1 MSIES
6 RLAALEAKQK
16 PEDGWSL
23 SDFRADVS
31 EVISDKR
38 DLLGIMQT
46 YQGITDLRDELAS
59 IKNSQKTES
68 DKLSE
73 AIVKL
78 DQYAHTFAETI
89 EFWNQN
95 RPIIVQASQYKPEFD
110 KLNNQLVEYD
120 KQVKAFLNTLAA
132 KNTDLQ
138 TARDTLAQARTEIGN
153 QKTTAQNEITTTKTT
168 AISEINALAE
178 RTLQQGP
185 EGYKTLPQTGEKL
198 KAIADVIEPNGNQP
212 RGGAWIPR
220 RSTGGGFKVLIPPAV
235 DNDVVNLGYLKQNYF
250 NKTDIIPQIDARL
263 GVKLAGPVGYNIR
276 MDEGNLVQRLSG
288 GQIILPND
296 VDLTAD
302 VTKAASIRTVNRLI
316 NRHYTDTFWIGE
328 IQFNRIG
335 QVVAVD
341 CASNNFNNIEQE
353 LAAKTLPDWARPRFG
368 APFIPVA
375 LYDEPG
381 KGIQTYGISVRV
393 QQDGKVVLYKFNN
406 ATSKGNQWF
415 FSGTY
420 VGKDVS

>member
-16 PEDGWSL
+16 PEDGWSY

-59 IKNSQKTES
+59 IKSSQKTES

-78 DQYAHTFAETI
+78 DQYARTFAETI

-95 RPIIVQASQYKPEFD
+95 RPIIIQASQYKPEFD
-110 KLNNQLVEYD
+110 KLNTQLAEYD
-120 KQVKAFLNTLAA
+120 RQVKTFLNTVST
-132 KNTDLQ
+132 KNIELQ
-138 TARDTLAQARTEIGN
+138 AARDLLTQAQTEIGT
-153 QKTTAQNEITTTKTT
+153 QKTNAQGEITTTKTS

-263 GVKLAGPVGYNIR
+263 SLKLAGPVGYNIR
-276 MDEGNLVQRLSG
+276 MHEGLLVQRIKD
-288 GQIILPND
+288 GQIEVPQNANFDMPNS
-296 VDLTAD
+296 V
-302 VTKAASIRTVNRLI
+302 ASIRTVNQLI
-316 NRHYTDTFWIGE
+316 NKHYTDTYWIGE

-335 QVVAVD
+335 QVVFVD
-341 CASNNFNNIEQE
+341 CASNSFNDIEKK
-353 LAAKTLPDWARPRFG
+353 LAEKTLPDWARPRFG
-368 APFIPVA
+368 APFFPVA
-375 LYDEPG
+375 IYDEPG

-406 ATSKGNQWF
+406 ATAKGNQWF
-415 FSGTY
+415 FSGAY
-420 VGKDVS
+420 VGKDV

>member
-1 MSIES
+1 MSIEK

-16 PEDGWSL
+16 PPEGWSY

-38 DLLGIMQT
+38 NLLGIIQT
-46 YQGITDLRDELAS
+46 YKGVADLRDELAA
-59 IKNSQKTES
+59 IKASQKSES

-78 DQYAHTFAETI
+78 DQYARTFAETI

-95 RPIIVQASQYKPEFD
+95 RPVLVQASQYKPEFD
-110 KLNNQLVEYD
+110 KLNTQLAEYD
-120 KQVKAFLNTLAA
+120 RQVKTFLNTVSA
-132 KNTDLQ
+132 KNTDIQ
-138 TARDTLAQARTEIGN
+138 TARNLLAQAKTEIGT
-153 QKTTAQNEITTTKTT
+153 QKTTAQDEITTTKTS
-168 AISEINALAE
+168 ALGEINALAE

-185 EGYKTLPQTGEKL
+185 EGYKTLPQAGEKL

-263 GVKLAGPVGYNIR
+263 GLKLASPVGYNIR
-276 MDEGNLVQRLSG
+276 MAEGNLVQRHAE
-288 GQIILPND
+288 GQIEVPQNPNLNMPNS
-296 VDLTAD
+296 V
-302 VTKAASIRTVNRLI
+302 ASVRAVKMLVNQ
-316 NRHYTDTFWIGE
+316 HYTDTFWIGA

-335 QVVAVD
+335 QVVVFN
-341 CASNNFNNIEQE
+341 CESNNFENIEQQ
-353 LAAKTLPDWARPRFG
+353 LAAKILPDWARPRFG
-368 APFIPVA
+368 SPIFPVA

-381 KGIQTYGISVRV
+381 KGMQTFGISFRV
-393 QQDGKVVLYKFNN
+393 HSDGRVTLYKFNN

-415 FSGTY
+415 FSGAY
-420 VGKDVS
+420 VGKDVF

>member
-1 MSIES
+1 MSIEK
-6 RLAALEAKQK
+6 RLAALEAQQK
-16 PEDGWSL
+16 PQDGWSL

-38 DLLGIMQT
+38 DLLGILQT
-46 YQGITDLRDELAS
+46 YKGISALRDELAA

-78 DQYAHTFAETI
+78 DQYARTFAETI

-95 RPIIVQASQYKPEFD
+95 RPILVQASQYKPEFD
-110 KLNNQLVEYD
+110 KLNTQLAEYD
-120 KQVKAFLNTLAA
+120 RQVKAFLNTVSA
-132 KNTDLQ
+132 KNTDIQ
-138 TARDTLAQARTEIGN
+138 TARDLLAQAKTEIGT
-153 QKTTAQNEITTTKTT
+153 QKNAAQGEITTTKTS
-168 AISEINALAE
+168 ALGEINALAE

-250 NKTDIIPQIDARL
+250 NKTDITPHIDTRL
-263 GVKLAGPVGYNIR
+263 GQKLASPLGYNVR
-276 MDEGNLVQRLSG
+276 MSEGFLVQRLKG
-288 GQIILPND
+288 GNVELPFDINYEN
-296 VDLTAD
+296 TNN
-302 VTKAASIRTVNRLI
+302 AASIRAVKQLI
-316 NRHYTDTFWIGE
+316 NQQYENTFRIGP
-328 IQFNRIG
+328 IHFNRVG
-335 QVVAVD
+335 QIVVFD
-341 CASNNFNNIEQE
+341 CGTNNFENLEQE
-353 LAAKTLPDWARPRFG
+353 LAKNILPDWARPRFG
-368 APFIPVA
+368 APIFPVA
-375 LYDEPG
+375 IYNEPG
-381 KGIQTYGISVRV
+381 KGVQTSGISIRIEEG
-393 QQDGKVVLYKFNN
+393 GKVFLYKFNG
-406 ATSKGNQWF
+406 ATTKGTEWF

-420 VGKDVS
+420 IGKDV

>member
-59 IKNSQKTES
+59 IKSSQKTES

-78 DQYAHTFAETI
+78 DQYARTFAETI

-95 RPIIVQASQYKPEFD
+95 RPIIIQASQYKPEFD
-110 KLNNQLVEYD
+110 KLNTQLAEYD
-120 KQVKAFLNTLAA
+120 RQVKTFLNTVST
-132 KNTDLQ
+132 KNIELQ
-138 TARDTLAQARTEIGN
+138 AARDLLTQAQTEIGT
-153 QKTTAQNEITTTKTT
+153 QKTNAQGEITTTKTS

-263 GVKLAGPVGYNIR
+263 SLKLAGPVGYNVR
-276 MDEGNLVQRLSG
+276 MNEGNLVQRITG
-288 GQIILPND
+288 GQIEVPQNANFDMPNS
-296 VDLTAD
+296 V
-302 VTKAASIRTVNRLI
+302 ASIRTVNQLI
-316 NRHYTDTFWIGE
+316 NKHYTDTYWIGE

-335 QVVAVD
+335 QVVFVD
-341 CASNNFNNIEQE
+341 CASNNFNDIEKK
-353 LAAKTLPDWARPRFG
+353 LAEKTLPDWACPRFG
-368 APFIPVA
+368 APFFPVA
-375 LYDEPG
+375 IYDEPG

-406 ATSKGNQWF
+406 ATAKGNQWF
-415 FSGTY
+415 FSGAY
-420 VGKDVS
+420 VGKDV

>member
-38 DLLGIMQT
+38 NLLGIMQT

-59 IKNSQKTES
+59 IKNSQKSES

-78 DQYAHTFAETI
+78 DQYARTFAETI

-138 TARDTLAQARTEIGN
+138 TARDTLAQARTEIGT
-153 QKTTAQNEITTTKTT
+153 QKTTAQNEITTTKTS

-250 NKTDIIPQIDARL
+250 NKTDITPHIDARITH
-263 GVKLAGPVGYNIR
+263 KLTSPVGYFVSMN
-276 MDEGNLVQRLSG
+276 EGNLVQRVTG
-288 GQIILPND
+288 GQIEVPQNLNLEVPN
-296 VDLTAD
+296 A
-302 VTKAASIRTVNRLI
+302 VTSVRSVKRLI
-316 NRHYTDTFWIGE
+316 NQHYTDTFWIGE

-335 QVVAVD
+335 QIVAVD

-353 LAAKTLPDWARPRFG
+353 LAKKTLPDWALPRFG